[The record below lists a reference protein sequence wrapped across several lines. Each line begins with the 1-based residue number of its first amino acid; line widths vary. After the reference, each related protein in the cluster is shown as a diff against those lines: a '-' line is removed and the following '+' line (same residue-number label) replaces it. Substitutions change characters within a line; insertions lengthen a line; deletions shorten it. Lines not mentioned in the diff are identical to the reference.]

1 MEMCFKV
8 GFLGD
13 GFTCFSPGDI
23 FERNC
28 NAFTMLPSMQT
39 LAKIVVKSVVIPV
52 LEEALLIS
60 ELISLG
66 EVLEGKIHL

>member
-1 MEMCFKV
+1 
-8 GFLGD
+8 
-13 GFTCFSPGDI
+13 
-23 FERNC
+23 
-28 NAFTMLPSMQT
+28 MLPSMQT

>member
-13 GFTCFSPGDI
+13 GFTVVNI
-23 FERNC
+23 FERNR